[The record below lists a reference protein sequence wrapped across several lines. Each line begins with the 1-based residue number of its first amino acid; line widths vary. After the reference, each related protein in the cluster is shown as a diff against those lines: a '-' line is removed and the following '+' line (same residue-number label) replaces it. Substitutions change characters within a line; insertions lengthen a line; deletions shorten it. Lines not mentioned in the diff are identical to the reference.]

1 MDESIKSL
9 YLQKVDEIGPN
20 IRYCGYNLG
29 QGGIDINEL
38 MKMRSSAA
46 GQDLLAAKIDDAI
59 KQTREKLASSFGEV
73 TWRGKTVPIKT
84 EKARMLILQV
94 QDKDKEI
101 ERHRDFD
108 SKMEFYD
115 NLLMEC
121 RDVLF
126 ILKDDIAAENNSKK
140 KSEMNI
146 ANLQF
151 IRTYLQFYRQML
163 QIDRN
168 LLMIE
173 SMKEKLPI
181 LIGQDKQQS
190 KGKTTKPEDMIRLYD
205 SVIQCLVEAGQ
216 LQGLEGDQT
225 MKVEID
231 AQVTAYK
238 AFRCFYIAQSYQQGK
253 KWVEAVALYDRVIS
267 YVENAVAGLKKC
279 STPATNVLVTKVE
292 DLSGQAKGHKY
303 AAHASWILETSEVDE
318 GISKL
323 SISDKVLAERL
334 DIYYEFKSI
343 PKKLNLVNFPPDLQ
357 PVPCKPVFF
366 DLALN
371 HIELPNLEDRME
383 KKKETGISSM
393 VKGWLWG
400 SS

>member
-1 MDESIKSL
+1 
-9 YLQKVDEIGPN
+9 
-20 IRYCGYNLG
+20 
-29 QGGIDINEL
+29 
-38 MKMRSSAA
+38 
-46 GQDLLAAKIDDAI
+46 
-59 KQTREKLASSFGEV
+59 
-73 TWRGKTVPIKT
+73 
-84 EKARMLILQV
+84 MLILQV
-94 QDKDKEI
+94 QDKDTEI

-151 IRTYLQFYRQML
+151 IRTYLQFSRQML
-163 QIDRN
+163 LVDRN

-190 KGKTTKPEDMIRLYD
+190 KGKTTKPEDMIRLFD
-205 SVIQCLVEAGQ
+205 SVIQCLVEASQ
-216 LQGLEGDQT
+216 LQGLQEDET
-225 MKVEID
+225 MKGEIE

-267 YVENAVAGLKKC
+267 YVESAVSGLKKC
-279 STPATNVLVTKVE
+279 SSPALNVLVTKVG

-303 AAHASWILETSEVDE
+303 SAHASCILESTEVDE
-318 GISKL
+318 GIAKL
-323 SISDKVLAERL
+323 SISDKV
-334 DIYYEFKSI
+334 
-343 PKKLNLVNFPPDLQ
+343 P
-357 PVPCKPVFF
+357 
-366 DLALN
+366 
-371 HIELPNLEDRME
+371 
-383 KKKETGISSM
+383 
-393 VKGWLWG
+393 
-400 SS
+400 